1 MRNKRYDQAIADSAF
16 GSISRLA
23 EHLGLSYRNVESYA
37 KDGRRPVDRKGIV
50 KYDIAAIC
58 EALDCSLEDLFP
70 EEQIDRP
77 YRVRESYAD
86 GYGQRK
92 KKTPRKS
99 AGADKPKAPP
109 RRKAEKIR
117 KREADLAEL
126 RGYFESGLLP
136 SRIFVD
142 AEDAPEGLNPRAVG
156 LWLSPKPPKIPAKHL
171 AYVLKRCREMADQ
184 NG

>member
-1 MRNKRYDQAIADSAF
+1 MRNSKYDKAIADSEF

-37 KDGRRPVDRKGIV
+37 KDGRRPVDHKGIV

-58 EALDCSLEDLFP
+58 EALGCSLEDLFP

-92 KKTPRKS
+92 KKTPRKKDGEK
-99 AGADKPKAPP
+99 AKAPP
-109 RRKAEKIR
+109 RQKAEKIR
-117 KREADLAEL
+117 QREADLAEL
-126 RGYFESGLLP
+126 RSYFESGLLP
-136 SRIFVD
+136 SKVFID
-142 AEDAPEGLNPRAVG
+142 ADDAPEGLTPRTVS

-171 AYVLKRCREMADQ
+171 AYVLKRCREMA
-184 NG
+184 GEK